1 MLDPMIT
8 SPTPLIASHPLGDQ
22 QNLSHFPHAPQ
33 DETQARKADH
43 LQVCLEENVQSQLTT
58 GLEHYRFDHLCL
70 PELDWA
76 DLTIDTQF
84 LNKALGAPFLIS
96 SMTGGT
102 ELAKTINFRLAEI
115 AQTYQLAMG
124 VGSQRVAIERPDLS
138 DSFKIRQL
146 APDALLFANIG
157 AVQLNYTYG
166 LDECKK
172 AIDLLEADA
181 LILHLNPLQEAVQT
195 RGDRNFKNIFD
206 QIEILCENLSIPV
219 IGKEVGNGISGKM
232 AKRLLDC
239 GIRAIDVAGAG
250 GTSWAKVEGGRAID
264 ARQKRLGE
272 TFGNWGIPTADCIR
286 QVRSVAKSVPLIA
299 SGGIR
304 NGLEAAKCLALG
316 ADLVGF
322 ALPFLKAAN
331 ESELALQTLTEILID
346 ELKTVL
352 FCTGNRDLESFLRSD
367 ALIYP
372 GAGKRPSNPHSATT
386 SKAYL

>member
-1 MLDPMIT
+1 MLEPLT
-8 SPTPLIASHPLGDQ
+8 ASKTPLSEATLEAPL
-22 QNLSHFPHAPQ
+22 S
-33 DETQARKADH
+33 DETQTRKADH
-43 LQVCLEENVQSQLTT
+43 LQVCLEDHVQSQITT
-58 GLEHYRFDHLCL
+58 GLEQYRFDHDCL
-70 PELDWA
+70 PELDWS
-76 DLTIDTQF
+76 DLSIGTQF
-84 LNKALGAPFLIS
+84 LNKALSAPFLIS

-102 ELAKTINFRLAEI
+102 DLAKTINFRLAEI
-115 AQTYQLAMG
+115 AQTYGLAMG

-138 DSFKIRQL
+138 ESFKIRKL

-157 AVQLNYTYG
+157 AVQLNYSYG

-195 RGDRNFKNIFD
+195 RGDRNFKNLFD

-232 AKRLLDC
+232 AQRLIDC
-239 GIRAIDVAGAG
+239 GVRAIDVAGAG

-272 TFGNWGIPTADCIR
+272 TFGNWGIPTSDCIQQVR
-286 QVRSVAKSVPLIA
+286 QVSKTIPLIA

-316 ADLVGF
+316 ADLVGL

-331 ESELALQTLTEILID
+331 ESEFAVQTLTEILID

-367 ALIYP
+367 ALIHP
-372 GAGKRPSNPHSATT
+372 PTKRSTT
-386 SKAYL
+386 PPPPQRHTYSL

>member
-1 MLDPMIT
+1 MIDPVTT
-8 SPTPLIASHPLGDQ
+8 SKTR
-22 QNLSHFPHAPQ
+22 LSETFLSNQ
-33 DETQARKADH
+33 LSNQLSDETQTRKADH
-43 LQVCLEENVQSQLTT
+43 LQVCLEDNVQSQITT
-58 GLEHYRFDHLCL
+58 GLEQYRFDHDCL

-76 DLTIDTQF
+76 DLAIGTQF
-84 LNKALGAPFLIS
+84 FNKALGAPFLIS

-102 ELAKTINFRLAEI
+102 DLAKTINFRLAEV
-115 AQTYQLAMG
+115 AQTYRLAMG

-138 DSFKIRQL
+138 ESFKIRKL

-195 RGDRNFKNIFD
+195 RGDRNFKNLFD

-232 AKRLLDC
+232 AKRLIDC
-239 GIRAIDVAGAG
+239 GVRAIDIAGAG
-250 GTSWAKVEGGRAID
+250 GTSWAKVEGGRATD

-272 TFGNWGIPTADCIR
+272 TFGNWGLPTADCIL
-286 QVRSVAKSVPLIA
+286 QVRQISKRIPLIA

-331 ESELALQTLTEILID
+331 ESESALQTLTEILID

-367 ALIYP
+367 ALISP
-372 GAGKRPSNPHSATT
+372 RPRSVNSVTRPPLQRRTDSP
-386 SKAYL
+386 